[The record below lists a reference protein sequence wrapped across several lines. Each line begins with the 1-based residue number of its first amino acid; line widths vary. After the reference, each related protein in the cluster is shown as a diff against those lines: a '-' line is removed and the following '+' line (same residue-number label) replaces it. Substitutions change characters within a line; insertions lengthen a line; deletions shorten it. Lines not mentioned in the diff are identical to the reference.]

1 VPDRYTLPIVFTA
14 RVVDR
19 HQHSSSVL
27 PHAIRSSLLSYTV
40 YCVIVLLSVTA
51 IHNSPVVYNAE
62 ESFCSLNFASRV
74 RTVELGKA
82 SRHSEDR
89 PSISTSSNSGNVN
102 SSSSASSSS
111 GAAAGTRATSP
122 MSVANSS
129 FSSTGNSPMQPKPL
143 RKR

>member
-1 VPDRYTLPIVFTA
+1 MCIILLYYFV
-14 RVVDR
+14 
-19 HQHSSSVL
+19 
-27 PHAIRSSLLSYTV
+27 SLL
-40 YCVIVLLSVTA
+40 CVDNM
-51 IHNSPVVYNAE
+51 HNSPVVYNAE

-89 PSISTSSNSGNVN
+89 PSISTSNNSGNIN
-102 SSSSASSSS
+102 SSSSGSTGS

-122 MSVANSS
+122 MSVTNSS